1 MSADRSR
8 ELDLICMGRT
18 SVDLYGEQEDALLED
33 TASFRKYVGGSA
45 ANVAVGTAK
54 LGVASA
60 MLTRVGDEQ
69 MGRFIR
75 RTMQQTGV
83 DVSRVMS
90 DPERLTP
97 YVLLAVREID
107 DFPRLFVYEDSA
119 DMAVGEED
127 VEPEF
132 IASSKALL
140 ITGSHLSKPVTRA
153 ASFKAVRA
161 ARDGGTRVV
170 FDLDYRPVFWG
181 VAGHEKGGE
190 MFVESREVS
199 EVYRSALPGCDLVV
213 GTEEEIR
220 IAGGSTETRQ
230 ALLNIR
236 EETDATIV
244 LKTGAMGATVF
255 EADIPE
261 SLDDGLRVPG
271 FPVEVFNTV
280 GAGDAFLS
288 GFLSGWLYDEPLER
302 CLTLGNACG
311 AIVVSRHGC
320 SPAMPTREELAYYL
334 PRANELRRPAEDDW
348 LEHLHR
354 VTTRNSPEELRV
366 LAIDHRWQLEEVV
379 EVLGTER
386 DSLPRLK
393 QLLGRAF
400 LRVADGDPRAGVLID
415 HVYGDKALA
424 ELTGSGVWI
433 SRAIEVAGTRPMQLD
448 GGSNVSATL
457 RSWPA
462 EHVVK
467 CNLYCHP
474 DDEPEVRAPQE
485 ERVKLLADACAR
497 EDRQLLLEIQAPK
510 GMSYDEESMASLL
523 ERLYGLGV
531 RPDWWK
537 LPPHPEPAVWKG
549 IGDVV
554 REHDPYCAGVLVLGQ
569 AASNEDLAESF
580 AATAEE
586 PLCNGFAVGRSIYA
600 EPARRWLAGELED
613 EELMSAVAENYERMI
628 TLWQERSRH
637 RQRDRLRE

>member
-1 MSADRSR
+1 MGRS
-8 ELDLICMGRT
+8 LDLICMGRT
-18 SVDLYGEQEDALLED
+18 CVDLYGEQEDARLED
-33 TASFRKYVGGSA
+33 TGSFRKYVGGSA
-45 ANVAVGTAK
+45 TNVAVGTAK
-54 LGVASA
+54 LGVKSA

-75 RTMQQTGV
+75 RGLEDHGV
-83 DVSRVMS
+83 DVSRVIS
-90 DPERLTP
+90 DPNRLTP
-97 YVLLAVREID
+97 YVLLAVRQID

-119 DMAVGEED
+119 DMAVSEED

-132 IASSKALL
+132 IASSGALL
-140 ITGSHLSKPVTRA
+140 ITGSHLSKPVTRD

-161 ARDGGTRVV
+161 AHEAGTRVV

-181 VAGHEKGGE
+181 VAGHESGGE

-199 EVYRSALPGCDLVV
+199 EVYRSALPGCDLIV
-213 GTEEEIR
+213 GTEEEIS
-220 IAGGSTETRQ
+220 IAGGSTDTRQ

-236 EETDATIV
+236 EATDADIV

-255 EADIPE
+255 EAAIPE
-261 SLDDGLRVPG
+261 SLDDGLKVPG

-288 GFLSGWLYDEPLER
+288 GFLSGWLYGEPLER
-302 CLTLGNACG
+302 CLMLGNACG

-320 SPAMPTREELAYYL
+320 SPAMPTSEELEYYL
-334 PRANELRRPAEDDW
+334 PRANELRRPAEDGW

-354 VTTRNSPEELRV
+354 ATTRKYPEELRI
-366 LAIDHRWQLEEVV
+366 LAIDHRWQLEGMVEEVGSKR
-379 EVLGTER
+379 EDLT
-386 DSLPRLK
+386 RLK

-400 LRVADGDPRAGVLID
+400 LKVADGDPTSGVLLD

-433 SRAIEVAGTRPMQLD
+433 SRAIEVTGSRPMQLD
-448 GGSNVSATL
+448 GGPNVSATL

-474 DDEPEVRAPQE
+474 EDEPEVRDLQE
-485 ERVKLLADACAR
+485 ERVSLLAEACAR
-497 EDRQLLLEIQAPK
+497 EDRQLLLELQPPQ
-510 GMSYDEESMASLL
+510 GQSYGEGDTAAIL
-523 ERLYGLGV
+523 ERFYDLGI

-537 LPPHPEPAVWKG
+537 LTPDPEPSVWKS

-554 REHDPYCAGVLVLGQ
+554 RERDPFCAGVLVLGQ

-580 AATAEE
+580 AATADE
-586 PLCNGFAVGRSIYA
+586 PFCNGFAVGRSIYA
-600 EPARRWLAGELED
+600 EPARRWLAGETGD
-613 EELMSAVAENYERMI
+613 EELMSAVAENYEEMI
-628 TLWQERSRH
+628 SLWQGRSSPRN
-637 RQRDRLRE
+637 RVKE